1 VHVLLHT
8 ARAPPLLTAHT
19 CTLFL
24 LLTSHLLTA
33 HTCTLFLLLTSHL
46 LTAHTRTLF
55 LLRTPALLAAHAYH
69 VPPSSSSL
77 ANCRGVILQ
86 ELLDSGYLTQVHKFS
101 KFIHGSATL
110 FPDMVSTDT
119 HTHTTQIRTHTHTHA
134 HAHAHAHARA
144 RTRTRTRTRT
154 RSQTHAYTH
163 AVTHYPF
170 TKVCLCVFP

>member
-1 VHVLLHT
+1 MHVLLHT
-8 ARAPPLLTAHT
+8 ARAPP
-19 CTLFL
+19 
-24 LLTSHLLTA
+24 LLTA